1 MTSDYQVL
9 MDAKKVRLEKILRIL
24 IWIIPIIVTITIGLC
39 WAFYPERYDF
49 FQEFISGLG
58 SRLSQE
64 GHDNLTSSIIFTVGF
79 SIVGLFTLV
88 IAIIYFIF
96 PLLDFNI
103 AKGAFSLLLTIGAV
117 GIAIP
122 GMNATLA
129 IIHGTGA
136 FVFILGFTFFNF
148 YAQIYRF
155 VTKHRPKRPERTRD
169 FYVDV
174 VMTGLVFGA
183 FLIFILFY
191 VLERVASGNVPVYL
205 AELGQK
211 LLLIIDFT
219 AIYFLDVDD
228 M

>member
-1 MTSDYQVL
+1 MTSDYEVL
-9 MDAKKVRLEKILRIL
+9 MAAKRVKLQKLLRIL
-24 IWIIPIIVTITIGLC
+24 IWLIPVFVTITIGLC
-39 WAFYPERYDF
+39 WVFYPERYDF
-49 FQEFISGLG
+49 FQEFISALG
-58 SRLSQE
+58 GRLSQE
-64 GHDNLTSSIIFTVGF
+64 GHVNTTSSIIFTVGF
-79 SIVGLFTLV
+79 VICGLDTLA
-88 IAIIYFIF
+88 IAIIYFLF
-96 PLLDFNI
+96 PMLRFNI

-122 GMNATLA
+122 GINSTLK

-155 VTKHRPKRPERTRD
+155 VIKHRPKRPQRTWD
-169 FYVDV
+169 FYADL

-191 VLERVASGNVPVYL
+191 VLERVASGNVPDYL

-219 AIYFLDVDD
+219 AVYFLDVED

>member
-1 MTSDYQVL
+1 MDSDYQIL
-9 MDAKKVRLEKILRIL
+9 MAAKREKLQKLLRIL
-24 IWIIPIIVTITIGLC
+24 IWLVPVIVTITIGLC
-39 WAFYPERYDF
+39 WAFYQERYDF
-49 FQEFISGLG
+49 FQEFISALG
-58 SRLSQE
+58 GRLSQE
-64 GHDNLTSSIIFTVGF
+64 GHDNTTSSIIFTVGF
-79 SIVGLFTLV
+79 AICGLDTLA
-88 IAIIYFIF
+88 IAIIYFLF
-96 PLLDFNI
+96 PALRFNV

-122 GMNATLA
+122 GINPTLH
-129 IIHGTGA
+129 IIHGIGA

-155 VTKHRPKRPERTRD
+155 VTKHRPKRPKRTWG
-169 FYVDV
+169 FYADL

-183 FLIFILFY
+183 FLVFILFY

-219 AIYFLDVDD
+219 AVFFLDRVD

>member
-9 MDAKKVRLEKILRIL
+9 MNAKKVKLEKLLRIL
-24 IWIIPIIVTITIGLC
+24 VWLIPVIVTITIALC
-39 WAFYPERYDF
+39 WIYYPERYDF
-49 FQEFISGLG
+49 FQEFISALG

-64 GHDNLTSSIIFTVGF
+64 GHDNTTSSIIFTVGF
-79 SIVGLFTLV
+79 SIVGLNTLA

-96 PLLDFNI
+96 QMLDFNI
-103 AKGAFSLLLTIGAV
+103 AKGAFSILLTIGAV

-122 GMNATLA
+122 GLNSTLH
-129 IIHGTGA
+129 IIHGIGA

-148 YAQIYRF
+148 YAQVYRF
-155 VTKHRPKRPERTRD
+155 VTKHRPKRPQRTWG
-169 FYVDV
+169 FYADI

-191 VLERVASGNVPVYL
+191 VLERVASGNVPIYL

-219 AIYFLDVDD
+219 AVYFLDVDD

>member
-9 MDAKKVRLEKILRIL
+9 MDAKKVRLEKLLRIL
-24 IWIIPIIVTITIGLC
+24 VWLIPIIVTITIALC
-39 WAFYPERYDF
+39 WIYYPERYDF
-49 FQEFISGLG
+49 FQEFISALG

-64 GHDNLTSSIIFTVGF
+64 GHDNITSSIIFTAGF
-79 SIVGLFTLV
+79 SIVGLNTLIV
-88 IAIIYFIF
+88 AIIYFIF
-96 PLLDFNI
+96 PTLDNNVAKGFFNI
-103 AKGAFSLLLTIGAV
+103 LLTIGAV

-122 GMNATLA
+122 GINATLH

-136 FVFILGFTFFNF
+136 FIFILGFTIFNF

-155 VTKHRPKRPERTRD
+155 VTKHHPKRPQRTWG
-169 FYVDV
+169 FYADV
-174 VMTGLVFGA
+174 IMTGLVFGA

-191 VLERVASGNVPVYL
+191 VLERVASGDVPVYL

-219 AIYFLDVDD
+219 AVYFLDVDD